1 MNKGEFVKALAESAG
16 FTNKDA
22 EVAYK
27 AFVDVVTTTLK
38 NGESINLVGFGNFT
52 VKMRAA
58 KDGFNPLTKQKIKIP
73 AKRVASFKF
82 GKSFKDSL

>member
-16 FTNKDA
+16 LTNKDA

-27 AFVDVVTTTLK
+27 AFVDVVTVALK
-38 NGESINLVGFGNFT
+38 KGETINLVGFGNFS
-52 VKMRAA
+52 VKQRAA

-73 AKRVASFKF
+73 AKKVASFKF